1 MCERAHV
8 CAIILLWHDNECT
21 KFIIDFLV
29 GMSSRL
35 DPKTKPRSK
44 NTLIKAQCIIIKQME
59 PIDINNEN
67 CQILSANQIN
77 THSFAHY

>member
-1 MCERAHV
+1 MCEGAHM
-8 CAIILLWHDNECT
+8 CAIILIWHDNECT
-21 KFIIDFLV
+21 IIIIDSLI
-29 GMSSRL
+29 GMSSIL

-44 NTLIKAQCIIIKQME
+44 NTQIKAQRMVIKQME

>member
-1 MCERAHV
+1 MCERVHV
-8 CAIILLWHDNECT
+8 CAIILIWHDNECT
-21 KFIIDFLV
+21 IIIIDYLI

-44 NTLIKAQCIIIKQME
+44 NTEIKAQCMVIKQRE

-67 CQILSANQIN
+67 
-77 THSFAHY
+77 